1 MRLKCVVT
9 MNIKSPEK
17 CLGCGRFITI
27 YRFGNYR
34 KTWTF
39 QNKNKEGGY
48 LLQIPD
54 VDAVNET
61 QFIF

>member
-1 MRLKCVVT
+1 